1 MITAPI
7 PGLIVSI
14 KVKVGDLVKE
24 GDVLLILEAMKMENE
39 ILAPEGGRIKKIHVK
54 EKQSVKTR
62 APLITIE

>member
-7 PGLIVSI
+7 PGMIVSI

-39 ILAPEGGRIKKIHVK
+39 ILAPEGGRIKEIHVK

-62 APLITIE
+62 EPLITIE